1 MVASDARRARRD
13 RCPIGTGLRIR
24 PPSTDLGVVPTWS
37 KVPGSTVQF
46 AGLPVGA
53 FPVRVKKEKLF
64 VHGHEPKMHVSQFP
78 VRLNFAWT
86 CHKLQGKTEPHMTLG
101 TTNKVLDFNYTA
113 LSRVRSLK
121 NLFILK
127 GVNLSL
133 RTLNSP
139 SPHHTML
146 VKEMGRL
153 NLLSAATIQKLTA
166 NISLQ
171 PVAPTPITNP
181 NQGIE
186 PSTGRSATTGN
197 ATNADP
203 VGASASQ
210 QEREIDTPQA
220 RATTATAHGKKKKKK
235 KTSRSKPV
243 TFVKRAGKRT

>member
-1 MVASDARRARRD
+1 
-13 RCPIGTGLRIR
+13 
-24 PPSTDLGVVPTWS
+24 
-37 KVPGSTVQF
+37 
-46 AGLPVGA
+46 
-53 FPVRVKKEKLF
+53 
-64 VHGHEPKMHVSQFP
+64 MHVSQFP

-101 TTNKVLDFNYTA
+101 TTNKVLNFNYTA

-210 QEREIDTPQA
+210 QKREIDTPQP
-220 RATTATAHGKKKKKK
+220 RATATTAHGKKKKKK
-235 KTSRSKPV
+235 QTSRSKPV
-243 TFVKRAGKRT
+243 TFVKRAGKRN